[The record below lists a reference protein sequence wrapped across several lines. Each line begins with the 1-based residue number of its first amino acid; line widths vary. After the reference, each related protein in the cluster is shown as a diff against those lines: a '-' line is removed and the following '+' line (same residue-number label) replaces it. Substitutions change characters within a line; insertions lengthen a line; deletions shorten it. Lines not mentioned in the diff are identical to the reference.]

1 MSIFEKPQPQT
12 LSEWL
17 DIATKKLAAPT
28 KKRIKGEI
36 EAHYAQ
42 AMDDVLHNGSSES
55 AASEAALAQLGDAS
69 LAARRF
75 REHHLTEW
83 ESQIV
88 QWSFKQA
95 RSVFAMALNCGIFA
109 ELALEQLPRR
119 QNALIHYVYPLPY
132 LVIEFLAMIAL
143 PTACFISAR
152 CIRRG
157 TNMRLLLLMQS
168 VSGFVVGLGL
178 NQLFV
183 RSPSQALFTMNVVM
197 ATFLCL
203 RVVAIGAFA
212 LVVWNKL
219 QLDRGAWSKPPPQ
232 DVALS

>member
-1 MSIFEKPQPQT
+1 MSMFEKPRPET

-17 DIATKKLAAPT
+17 DIATRKLAAPT

-42 AMDDVLHNGSSES
+42 AMDDLLHNGSSES
-55 AASEAALAQLGDAS
+55 AASEAALALLGDAN
-69 LAARRF
+69 LAAKRF

-83 ESQIV
+83 ESQVV
-88 QWSFKQA
+88 QLSIKQA
-95 RSVFAMALNCGIFA
+95 RSVFAMSLNCVIFV
-109 ELALEQLPRR
+109 EFALDQLPRR
-119 QNALIHYVYPLPY
+119 QNALIHYVYPLPC

-143 PTACFISAR
+143 PTACFIGAR
-152 CIRRG
+152 RIRRG
-157 TNMRLLLLMQS
+157 PNMRLLLLMQS
-168 VSGFVVGLGL
+168 ISGFVVGLGL
-178 NQLFV
+178 NQLFM

-197 ATFLCL
+197 ATFLCV
-203 RVVAIGAFA
+203 RVAAIGAFA
-212 LVVWNKL
+212 LLVWNQL

>member
-1 MSIFEKPQPQT
+1 MSIFENPQPQT

-17 DIATKKLAAPT
+17 DVATKKLAEPA

-42 AMDDVLHNGSSES
+42 AMDDLLHNGSSES
-55 AASEAALAQLGDAS
+55 AASEAALAQLGDAN

-75 REHHLTEW
+75 RKHHLTEW
-83 ESQIV
+83 EFQFV

-95 RSVFAMALNCGIFA
+95 RSVLAMALNCGIFA

-143 PTACFISAR
+143 PTACLISAR

-157 TNMRLLLLMQS
+157 PNMRLLLLMQS
-168 VSGFVVGLGL
+168 VSGLVVGLGL
-178 NQLFV
+178 NQLFM
-183 RSPSQALFTMNVVM
+183 RSPYQTLFRMNVVM
-197 ATFLCL
+197 ATFLCV
-203 RVVAIGAFA
+203 RVVAFGAFA
-212 LVVWNKL
+212 LLVWNKL
-219 QLDRGAWSKPPPQ
+219 QHDRGAWSKAPPQ
-232 DVALS
+232 AVAQR